1 MKTGVMVLNFGE
13 PDEATR
19 ETVEPFLER
28 IFMANAGLGGPSTP
42 KEAAARSRKMAKA
55 RAPGLIDDYRKI
67 GGSPINEQARQQA
80 HQLQRELKR
89 QGVDATCYI
98 GMQFVDPFI
107 REAVA
112 SAKEDGME
120 RLVGLP
126 VYPLCGK
133 STTVAALDDLQAALD
148 DLDWAPRVREITG
161 WHRHPEY
168 LQLHADHIGEY
179 AASQGIPLHDAGTKL
194 VFSAHGTPL
203 KYLDDG
209 PRYLL
214 YVEETCRMIARGL
227 GVAEY
232 LIGYQNHSNRPVDW
246 TQPDIESVIEEIE
259 AERVVVVAVSFMH
272 EQSETLSEL
281 DIDLREEA
289 ERAGLEFYRVPIPHD
304 NPRFTRLL
312 ADLVVNA
319 LRDEPVMGPLG
330 MKRCLCRGRP
340 DTFCLNASS

>member
-13 PDEATR
+13 PEEATK
-19 ETVEPFLER
+19 EAVEPFLER
-28 IFMANAGLGGPSTP
+28 IFMANAGLGGPITP
-42 KEAAARSRKMAKA
+42 KEAAARSKKMARA
-55 RAPGLIDDYRKI
+55 RAPGLIEEYRAI
-67 GGSPINEQARQQA
+67 GGSPVNAQARQQA
-80 HQLQRELKR
+80 HQLERELKR
-89 QGVDATCYI
+89 KGLDATCYI
-98 GMQFVDPFI
+98 GMQFVEPFI

-112 SAKEDGME
+112 RAKEDGME

-148 DLDWAPRVREITG
+148 DLDWAPQVREITG

-168 LQLHADHIGEY
+168 LQLHADHINEY
-179 AASQGIPLHDAGTKL
+179 AIDQRIALHDAGTRL

-209 PRYLL
+209 PRYVL
-214 YVEETCRMIARGL
+214 YVEETCRMIARAL
-227 GVAEY
+227 GVADY
-232 LIGYQNHSNRPVDW
+232 LIGYQNHSNRPVEW
-246 TQPDIESVIEEIE
+246 TQPDTESVIKEVE
-259 AERVVVVAVSFMH
+259 AKRVVVVAVSFMH

-281 DIDLREEA
+281 DIELRQEA
-289 ERAGLEFYRVPIPHD
+289 EQVGLEFYRVPIPHD
-304 NPRFTRLL
+304 SARFTGLL
-312 ADLVVNA
+312 ADLVMNA
-319 LRDEPVMGPLG
+319 LRAEPVMGPLG

>member
-13 PDEATR
+13 PEEATK

-28 IFMANAGLGGPSTP
+28 IFMANAGLAGPSSAE
-42 KEAAARSRKMAKA
+42 EAAARSQKMARA
-55 RAPGLIDDYRKI
+55 RAPGLIEEYREI
-67 GGSPINEQARQQA
+67 GGSPVNAQARRQA
-80 HQLQRELKR
+80 HHLQRELKR
-89 QGVDATCYI
+89 QGLDATCYV
-98 GMQFVDPFI
+98 GMQFVEPFI

-112 SAKEDGME
+112 RAKEDGME

-148 DLDWAPRVREITG
+148 DLAWAPQVREITG

-168 LQLHADHIGEY
+168 LQLHADHISEY
-179 AASQGIPLHDAGTKL
+179 AISQRIALHDAGTKL

-227 GVAEY
+227 GVADY

-246 TQPDIESVIEEIE
+246 TQPDIETVIKEVD
-259 AERVVVVAVSFMH
+259 AKRVVVVAVSFMH

-281 DIDLREEA
+281 DIELRQEA
-289 ERAGLEFYRVPIPHD
+289 EQAGLEFYRVPIPHD
-304 NPRFTRLL
+304 SPRFTGLL
-312 ADLVVNA
+312 AELVVNA
-319 LRDEPVMGPLG
+319 LRAEPVMGPLG

-340 DTFCLNASS
+340 NTFCLNASS

>member
-13 PDEATR
+13 PEEATK
-19 ETVEPFLER
+19 EAVEPFLER
-28 IFMANAGLGGPSTP
+28 IFLANAGLGGPSTP
-42 KEAAARSRKMAKA
+42 EESAARSKKMAEA
-55 RAPGLIDDYRKI
+55 RAPGLIEEYREI
-67 GGSPINEQARQQA
+67 GGSPVNAQARQQA

-89 QGVDATCYI
+89 LGVDATCYI
-98 GMQFVDPFI
+98 GMQFVEPFI
-107 REAVA
+107 HEAA
-112 SAKEDGME
+112 TKAKADGME

-133 STTVAALDDLQAALD
+133 STTVAALEDLQAALH
-148 DLDWAPRVREITG
+148 DLEWEPQVREVTG

-168 LQLHADHIGEY
+168 IQLHADHIGEY
-179 AASQGIPLHDAGTKL
+179 AVAQGIPLHNAGTKL

-227 GVAEY
+227 GVSDY
-232 LIGYQNHSNRPVDW
+232 VIGYQNHSNRPVDW
-246 TQPDIESVIEEIE
+246 TQPDIETVIKEVE

-281 DIDLREEA
+281 DIELREEA
-289 ERAGLEFYRVPIPHD
+289 ETAGLDFYRVPIPHD
-304 NPRFTRLL
+304 SPRFTRLL

-319 LRDEPVMGPLG
+319 LHDEPVMGPLG
-330 MKRCLCRGRP
+330 MKRCLCRSRP
-340 DTFCLNASS
+340 NTFCLNASS

>member
-1 MKTGVMVLNFGE
+1 MKIGVMVLNFGE
-13 PDEATR
+13 PEEATK

-28 IFMANAGLGGPSTP
+28 IFLANAGLSGPSTP
-42 KEAAARSRKMAKA
+42 EESAGRSKTMAEA
-55 RAPGLIDDYRKI
+55 RAPGLIEEYREI
-67 GGSPINEQARQQA
+67 GGSPVNAQARQQA

-89 QGVDATCYI
+89 QGLDATCYI
-98 GMQFVDPFI
+98 GMQFVEPFI
-107 REAVA
+107 REAA
-112 SAKEDGME
+112 AKAKADGME
-120 RLVGLP
+120 WLVGLP

-133 STTVAALDDLQAALD
+133 STTVAALDDLQAALH
-148 DLDWAPRVREITG
+148 DLEWEPKVREITG

-168 LQLHADHIGEY
+168 IRLHADHICEY
-179 AASQGIPLHDAGTKL
+179 AVTQRISLHAADTKL

-214 YVEETCRMIARGL
+214 YVEETCRMIARAL
-227 GVAEY
+227 GVSDY
-232 LIGYQNHSNRPVDW
+232 VIGYQNHSNRPVDW
-246 TQPDIESVIEEIE
+246 TQPDIETVIEEVE

-281 DIDLREEA
+281 DIELREEA
-289 ERAGLEFYRVPIPHD
+289 EKAGLDFYRVPIPHD
-304 NPRFTRLL
+304 SPRFTALL
-312 ADLVVNA
+312 ADLVANA

-340 DTFCLNASS
+340 NTFCLNASS

>member
-13 PDEATR
+13 PEEATK

-28 IFMANAGLGGPSTP
+28 IFMANAGLAGPISA
-42 KEAAARSRKMAKA
+42 KEAAARSRKMAKD
-55 RAPGLIDDYRKI
+55 RAPGLIEEYREI
-67 GGSPINEQARQQA
+67 GGSPVNVQARQQA
-80 HQLQRELKR
+80 HQLQRELRR
-89 QGVDATCYI
+89 QGLDATCYV
-98 GMQFVDPFI
+98 GMQFVEPFI

-112 SAKEDGME
+112 RAKEDGME

-148 DLDWAPRVREITG
+148 DLDWAPQVREITG

-168 LQLHADHIGEY
+168 LLLHADHISEY
-179 AASQGIPLHDAGTKL
+179 AISQGISLHDAGTKL

-214 YVEETCRMIARGL
+214 YVEETCRMIARAL
-227 GVAEY
+227 GVADY
-232 LIGYQNHSNRPVDW
+232 LIGYQNHSNRPVEW
-246 TQPDIESVIEEIE
+246 TQPDIETVIEEVE
-259 AERVVVVAVSFMH
+259 AKRVVVVAVSFMH

-281 DIDLREEA
+281 DIELREEA
-289 ERAGLEFYRVPIPHD
+289 EQAGLEFYRVPIPHD
-304 NPRFTRLL
+304 SARFTGLL
-312 ADLVVNA
+312 ADLVVNT

-330 MKRCLCRGRP
+330 MKRCLCRSRTN
-340 DTFCLNASS
+340 TFCLNASS